1 MTGISMFCGER
12 PLRRSYRRTVPF
24 GDGIVPF
31 DVKSVPFHDGDNRIL
46 SEVIVRVWHR
56 IKSETA
62 VHNLYYQKGVL
73 EVPLLAADFY
83 AASFRHYCREFEH
96 IIFACIFS
104 NSSCSDVLYARKTMP

>member
-12 PLRRSYRRTVPF
+12 PLRRSYLRTVPF

-31 DVKSVPFHDGDNRIL
+31 DVKSVPFHEGDIRIL

-62 VHNLYYQKGVL
+62 VHNLYYRKNIFLPL
-73 EVPLLAADFY
+73 EKCGSIRP
-83 AASFRHYCREFEH
+83 
-96 IIFACIFS
+96 
-104 NSSCSDVLYARKTMP
+104 